1 MELMDVADMT
11 GKTVV
16 ITGANSGIG
25 LETAVAL
32 ARAGAKTLITVRDR
46 ARGEVAVA
54 DIRARSGHDVVDAV
68 VFDLGS
74 IASTRQ
80 GTAEILARCDRI
92 DVLVNNAGVVLSSR
106 RETEDG
112 LEATFAVNHLG
123 HFVLTELLLDRIKQ
137 SAPARIVNVASTAHK
152 GARKGLNFDDLQS
165 SFAYGG
171 MQVYSKSK
179 LANIYFTTELA
190 RRLEGTGVTV
200 NCLHPGTVATGYGRD
215 GDSSGVLAFGL
226 KVIKPFILS
235 AEQGARTSI
244 YLASSPD
251 VAGVTGK
258 YFVKC
263 KPRRPSAAAQND
275 EAARRLWERS
285 EEIVAQKV

>member
-1 MELMDVADMT
+1 VDVHDMT

-16 ITGANSGIG
+16 ITGGNSGIG
-25 LETAVAL
+25 LATAVAL
-32 ARAGAKTLITVRDR
+32 ARAGADTVITARDKG
-46 ARGEVAVA
+46 RGEAAVA
-54 DIRARSGHDVVDAV
+54 DISRRSGSDRVGVV
-68 VFDLGS
+68 VFDLAGAAS
-74 IASTRQ
+74 IRAGAAALLQ
-80 GTAEILARCDRI
+80 RCDRI
-92 DVLVNNAGVVLSSR
+92 DVLVNNAGLVLTDR

-112 LEATFAVNHLG
+112 FEATFGVNHLG
-123 HFVLTELLLDRIKQ
+123 PFLLTQLLLERITA

-152 GARKGLNFDDLQS
+152 GARGGLDFDDLQS
-165 SFAYGG
+165 TRAYRG
-171 MQVYSKSK
+171 MQVYSRSK
-179 LANIYFTTELA
+179 LANIYFTSELA

-215 GDSSGVLAFGL
+215 GDASGFLSFGL

-235 AEQGARTSI
+235 PERGAQTSV

-263 KPRRPSAAAQND
+263 RPRTPSRAAQD
-275 EAARRLWERS
+275 PEAAKRLWERS
-285 EEIVAQKV
+285 EELLAPTA

>member
-1 MELMDVADMT
+1 MMDVADMT

>member
-1 MELMDVADMT
+1 MDSVDMT

-16 ITGANSGIG
+16 ITGGSSGIG

-32 ARAGAKTLITVRDR
+32 ARAGAKTVITARDR
-46 ARGEVAVA
+46 ARGEAALA
-54 DIRARSGHDVVDAV
+54 DIRARSGSDDVDLV
-68 VFDLGS
+68 VFDLGD
-74 IASTRQ
+74 IASIRE
-80 GTAEILARCDRI
+80 GAAAILQLCPRI
-92 DVLVNNAGVVLSSR
+92 DVLVNNAGLVLTQR
-106 RETEDG
+106 RETTDG
-112 LEATFAVNHLG
+112 FEATFGVNHLG

-152 GARKGLNFDDLQS
+152 GARKGLDFDDLQS
-165 SFAYGG
+165 TRRYGG

-200 NCLHPGTVATGYGRD
+200 NCLHPGTVATGYARD
-215 GDSSGVLAFGL
+215 GDASGVLAFGV

-235 AEQGARTSI
+235 AQQGARTSI
-244 YLASSPD
+244 YLASSPE
-251 VAGVTGK
+251 VAGVTGQ

-263 KPRRPSAAAQND
+263 RARRPSAAARDD
-275 EAARRLWERS
+275 EAARRLWKIS
-285 EEIVAQKV
+285 EELVAPKS